1 MIKQVDRT
9 TAYAQKVVNGE
20 ILASK
25 KNIQSCERHLRDINL
40 KLLNYHFD
48 VEQAE
53 KVLNFIELLPV
64 PKTMK
69 DMELKQFQCFIIG
82 SLFGWVDDFGN
93 RRFTKAYISMA
104 RKNGK
109 TLLLSGIAM
118 HDLLLGTEPKYE
130 RTIGIVSNTQ
140 KQANLAWN
148 DALTQL
154 KAMRTKS
161 GKVKDMTKLTP
172 SIHELSNTKDRSI
185 IKAFSREADNLEG
198 EQISTGVI
206 DEAHLLKDTKVYEGI
221 RRGQTLLKNP
231 SLYFISTAGTNLNVP
246 FFEEYQYISKVLD
259 GEEVNDNY
267 FIFCAEQDNEKEIH
281 DPDTWIKSNPLLE
294 DEEIAD
300 VIVTNLKK
308 EVKEGISRNELNSLY
323 VKSFNLWRQASKD
336 TFIAYND
343 WEACKTDSELDIKG
357 REVYIGVDLSRSDD
371 LTALSFVYPTDNKK
385 YFVDSHVFVGTKNGI
400 EQKIQQDKIDYNKL
414 ASMGLATISTA
425 ESGIIDPEQ
434 LYYWLIDYIEQNRLD
449 VKAICYDSW
458 ESSYFVT
465 KMEKETDYPL
475 VEVAQ
480 DYKNMSPALKQFKL
494 DVLEK
499 RVLHNGNPNLN
510 LAINNAIAKPD
521 NNNNIILSKQM
532 NRNKIDALVALA
544 TAFTQARNHA
554 FTSNM
559 EEYILSDDFGF

>member
-1 MIKQVDRT
+1 MIDRT
-9 TAYAQKVVNGE
+9 TAYAKKVVSGE

-25 KNIQSCERHLRDINL
+25 KNIQSAERHLRDMNL
-40 KLLNYHFD
+40 KVLNYHFD
-48 VEQAE
+48 VERAE
-53 KVLNFIELLPV
+53 KVLDFIELLPV

-69 DMELKQFQCFIIG
+69 EMELKQFQCFIIG

-109 TLLLSGIAM
+109 TLLLAGIAM
-118 HDLLLGTEPKYE
+118 HDLLLGTEPMYE

-148 DALTQL
+148 DAHTQL

-161 GKVKDMTKLTP
+161 PKVKEITKLTP
-172 SIHELSNTKDRSI
+172 SIHELMNTKDRSI

-198 EQISTGVI
+198 EQISTGII

-246 FFEEYQYISKVLD
+246 FFEEYEYITKVLD
-259 GEEVNDNY
+259 GDEVNDNY
-267 FIFCAEQDNEKEIH
+267 FIFCAEQDDEKEIH
-281 DPDTWIKSNPLLE
+281 EPDTWIKSNPLLE
-294 DEEIAD
+294 DEEIAET
-300 VIVTNLKK
+300 IITNLTR
-308 EVKEGISRNELNSLY
+308 EVKEGISKNELNSLY

-336 TFIAYND
+336 TFIAYSD
-343 WEACKTDSELDIKG
+343 WNACKTDSELDIKG

-371 LTALSFVYPTDNKK
+371 LTAISFVYPTDNKK

-414 ASMGLATISTA
+414 ASMGLATITTA

-434 LYYWLIDYIEQNRLD
+434 LYYWLVDYVEQNRLD

-475 VEVAQ
+475 VEVPQ

-499 RVLHNGNPNLN
+499 RILHNGNPNLN

-532 NRNKIDALVALA
+532 NRNKIDALVALV

-554 FTSNM
+554 FTSHM
-559 EEYILSDDFGF
+559 QDYILSDDFGF